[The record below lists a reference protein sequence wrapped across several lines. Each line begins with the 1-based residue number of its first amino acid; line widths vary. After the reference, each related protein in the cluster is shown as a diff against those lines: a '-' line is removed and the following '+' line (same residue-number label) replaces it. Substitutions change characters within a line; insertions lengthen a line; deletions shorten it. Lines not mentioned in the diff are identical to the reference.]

1 MARALA
7 AVVEAAMSRPGGR
20 GSAAAFDVVVIGAG
34 PAGACAAIAAVRAG
48 ARTMLVERSALP
60 RPKVCGCCLTA
71 AGAALLREIGAGS
84 VLADACPLTRVRVG
98 AGGRSLS
105 LGRSGG
111 VAIGRDVLDFRLAE
125 CARAVG
131 VEVRTET
138 SARVEPSPLEPPGA
152 ARRVVRLAGA
162 CPGTVECGVVIVAD
176 GLGGTALGD
185 SAEFG
190 WRVAARSLM
199 GLGAT
204 VPSGAIDCA
213 DGEIHLRVSR
223 GGYIGTVRLP
233 DGSLDVA
240 AAVAPDRLR
249 DARDAATCAI
259 ELLGPTVRRESDL
272 RSARWRGTPALT
284 RTRATVA
291 AAGIL
296 VVGDAAGYVEPFTGE
311 GMTWAIETGHAAGE
325 LAARGAEAAQLWPAV
340 HAKLVAAPRLRCRVV
355 ATVLRSPALTST
367 LLFAGSLVPFP
378 FERFASSIGREAR
391 AIRAHP
397 QAAPA
402 QAQG

>member
-1 MARALA
+1 
-7 AVVEAAMSRPGGR
+7 
-20 GSAAAFDVVVIGAG
+20 
-34 PAGACAAIAAVRAG
+34 
-48 ARTMLVERSALP
+48 
-60 RPKVCGCCLTA
+60 
-71 AGAALLREIGAGS
+71 
-84 VLADACPLTRVRVG
+84 
-98 AGGRSLS
+98 
-105 LGRSGG
+105 

-311 GMTWAIETGHAAGE
+311 GMTWAIETGRAAGE